1 MRSMRARMHHIVLD
15 CADAD
20 ELAEFYSALLGYPV
34 TYRSPDWVVV
44 AENDHSS
51 GIAFQPIEHYLPP
64 MWPSGS
70 PGQQLHL
77 DLMVDDL
84 TAADEW
90 VVSLGARRLP
100 NDGEFHEVYADPAGH
115 PFCLITKPGWAPKVG

>member
-1 MRSMRARMHHIVLD
+1 MAHMRARMHHVVLD

-20 ELAEFYSALLGYPV
+20 ELADFYSALLGFPV
-34 TYRSPDWVVV
+34 THRADDWVVV
-44 AENDHSS
+44 AENDYSS
-51 GIAFQPIEHYLPP
+51 GLAFQPIEHYIEP
-64 MWPSGS
+64 MWPSGA

-84 TAADEW
+84 EAADEW

-100 NDGEFHEVYADPAGH
+100 NDGEFHSVYADPAGH
-115 PFCLITKPGWAPKVG
+115 PFCLISKPGWAPRVG